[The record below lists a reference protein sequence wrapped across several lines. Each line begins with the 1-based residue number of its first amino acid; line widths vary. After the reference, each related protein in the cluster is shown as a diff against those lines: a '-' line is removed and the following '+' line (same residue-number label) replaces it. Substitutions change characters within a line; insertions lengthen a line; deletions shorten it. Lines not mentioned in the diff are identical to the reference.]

1 MLSKLHAEKYLTC
14 QPTLSMKLKLI
25 MWKQTQA
32 DSSESRASHCNY
44 SSIAAVCPNSQSWGK
59 TDCATVASSP
69 VDNIIPPSPIPPMA
83 VACLRKVHIIWDFWD
98 FGENECKL
106 LLLKKKKQQH
116 FFLLLQGWST
126 ISETFHLSRTW
137 ISLGLC
143 SFCLYVVKRTLL
155 ILISTTE
162 CACIH
167 PHLCPMHPWTKCLRS
182 QWDIILNKCTHTASV
197 LGAIL

>member
-106 LLLKKKKQQH
+106 LLLKKKNSNI
-116 FFLLLQGWST
+116 FFCCFKVDQLFQKLFTYPEHESVWA
-126 ISETFHLSRTW
+126 
-137 ISLGLC
+137 
-143 SFCLYVVKRTLL
+143 
-155 ILISTTE
+155 
-162 CACIH
+162 CA
-167 PHLCPMHPWTKCLRS
+167 
-182 QWDIILNKCTHTASV
+182 AS
-197 LGAIL
+197 AFT